1 MGETYEVNL
10 LSNVHAVD
18 NKTSVS
24 KELTEQRKKRAAD
37 NKRRKGGRIVQET
50 AVVHVAGR
58 ASYLHDGVVE
68 EQEGTID
75 ITV

>member
-1 MGETYEVNL
+1 MGESYEVNL
-10 LSNVHAVD
+10 LSNVHAVE

-24 KELTEQRKKRAAD
+24 KELTGRKRKQTAENKKR
-37 NKRRKGGRIVQET
+37 KPGRTISEA

-58 ASYLHDGVVE
+58 ASYLHDAAVD